1 MQRRALIVTVLL
13 PTIAILILGGCAS
26 VMKGAPTAPTSVDV
40 GAMQRSDYVI
50 IDRAE
55 GMSEEVSILFGLIK
69 IIDSNKLKLFYIPF
83 FEEKYA
89 FVEEGFLNTLSV
101 GPADRAYYKA
111 LAAQPDADGII
122 PRAWAIEERGI
133 PFLFTKKTVTF
144 TGKAIK
150 LKTDSD
156 LGR

>member
-1 MQRRALIVTVLL
+1 MQRRVFLVTVLL

-26 VMKGAPTAPTSVDV
+26 VMKGAPNAPTHIDV
-40 GAMQRSDYVI
+40 GAMQRSDYVV

-83 FEEKYA
+83 FEEKYSPYGR
-89 FVEEGFLNTLSV
+89 FI
-101 GPADRAYYKA
+101 GPEARAYYKA